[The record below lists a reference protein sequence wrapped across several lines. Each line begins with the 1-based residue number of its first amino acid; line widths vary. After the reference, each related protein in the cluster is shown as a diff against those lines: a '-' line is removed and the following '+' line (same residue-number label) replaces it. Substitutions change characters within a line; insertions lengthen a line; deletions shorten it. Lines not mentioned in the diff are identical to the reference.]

1 MSRTRTAL
9 DSWRTRVIHLF
20 FADGRSSGVMDR
32 VHSMC
37 TVIKIV
43 PSQGCHG
50 LAVGSGK
57 TESDTPPSI
66 MSFSLS
72 LLSLKLR
79 CVSHGRHS
87 GPASWQLSVSRVID
101 MRCLASRRRALF
113 LDSSYQHTLTAAY
126 SRSICVRGHRFQQN
140 TSRNRCSYVPRECG
154 PTP

>member
-50 LAVGSGK
+50 LAVGPGK
-57 TESDTPPSI
+57 TGSDTPTSI
-66 MSFSLS
+66 MSFS
-72 LLSLKLR
+72 LSLKLR

>member
-113 LDSSYQHTLTAAY
+113 LDSSYQHTLAAAY

-140 TSRNRCSYVPRECG
+140 TSRNRCS
-154 PTP
+154 

>member
-50 LAVGSGK
+50 LAVGPGK
-57 TESDTPPSI
+57 TGSDTPTSI
-66 MSFSLS
+66 MSFS
-72 LLSLKLR
+72 LSLKLR

-87 GPASWQLSVSRVID
+87 GPALACRGSSTCAVSPAVAVLCSSTQVIST
-101 MRCLASRRRALF
+101 LL
-113 LDSSYQHTLTAAY
+113 LQHTLAASVY
-126 SRSICVRGHRFQQN
+126 LSTKYLKKPPVLGIKGAARRHKGAL
-140 TSRNRCSYVPRECG
+140 P
-154 PTP
+154 